1 MFLNHRYIS
10 IYLWPFHFI
19 CIRKFVQIW
28 LIQFFVGVYV
38 SRSSR
43 VTRLKMVNI
52 RSEMAYLSLTCSLA
66 RALSLARSLSFSLSL
81 SQVYIIRLYRKLS
94 IEHPDNSLDRIN
106 VQMGYE
112 AMTYARFL
120 IARRSSQLYKLGKT
134 YP

>member
-1 MFLNHRYIS
+1 
-10 IYLWPFHFI
+10 
-19 CIRKFVQIW
+19 
-28 LIQFFVGVYV
+28 
-38 SRSSR
+38 
-43 VTRLKMVNI
+43 MVNI
-52 RSEMAYLSLTCSLA
+52 RSEMAYLSLTRSLA
-66 RALSLARSLSFSLSL
+66 RALSL